1 MRLFSHTILKRKMAA
16 TRKKRNS
23 NSLTVKDSPPSSP
36 LSGSKSA
43 TQTLA
48 PATDGDTSAPTSPS
62 GHSKSFSISP
72 RNIRRK
78 LGYASSSPFSD
89 SASKKPSSRY
99 SVDVRSKPSS
109 SFSFSSRN
117 QVSSSIIVITLQ
129 PCKCR
134 LTFGAWCF
142 ENLVKMTFYTRKH
155 SISY

>member
-1 MRLFSHTILKRKMAA
+1 MAA

-48 PATDGDTSAPTSPS
+48 PATDGDTSAPTSPSS